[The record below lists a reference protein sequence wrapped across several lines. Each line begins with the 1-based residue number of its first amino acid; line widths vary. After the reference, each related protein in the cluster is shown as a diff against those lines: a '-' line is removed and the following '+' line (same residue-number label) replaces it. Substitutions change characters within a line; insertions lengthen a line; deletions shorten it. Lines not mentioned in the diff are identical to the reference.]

1 MIQKLDH
8 DNGTTTCMSPS
19 ILFNVLSKCQTR
31 QAQDELKL
39 HSFKRCLLGTGLMSL
54 GDNAIFGGN
63 RGIGGRGLLSPDPS
77 TCRCSGMAIYNLF
90 DFAITQECL
99 WITSV

>member
-19 ILFNVLSKCQTR
+19 ILFNVLSKCQAR

-54 GDNAIFGGN
+54 GDNAILEEIVVLGEGVCSVQILAPA
-63 RGIGGRGLLSPDPS
+63 GVVAWLYTIYLISLLHKNVY
-77 TCRCSGMAIYNLF
+77 G
-90 DFAITQECL
+90 
-99 WITSV
+99 

>member
-54 GDNAIFGGN
+54 GDNAILEETVVLGEGVCSVQILAPA
-63 RGIGGRGLLSPDPS
+63 GVVAWLYTIYLISLLHKNVY
-77 TCRCSGMAIYNLF
+77 G
-90 DFAITQECL
+90 
-99 WITSV
+99 